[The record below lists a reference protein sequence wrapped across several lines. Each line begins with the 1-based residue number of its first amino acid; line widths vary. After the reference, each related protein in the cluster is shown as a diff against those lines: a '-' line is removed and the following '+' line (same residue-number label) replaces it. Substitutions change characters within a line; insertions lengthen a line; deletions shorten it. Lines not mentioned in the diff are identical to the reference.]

1 MGYSHA
7 GYPQGKRALR
17 LYALH
22 GMARRRFD
30 LFAISLVV
38 LQSGWWVHWLKVS
51 GHVAAYAAAANS
63 GLYGTS

>member
-7 GYPQGKRALR
+7 GYPQGKRAFM

-38 LQSGWWVHWLKVS
+38 LQSGWWEHWLKVKCF
-51 GHVAAYAAAANS
+51 
-63 GLYGTS
+63 

>member
-1 MGYSHA
+1 M
-7 GYPQGKRALR
+7 

-38 LQSGWWVHWLKVS
+38 LQSGWWEHWLNVS
-51 GHVAAYAAAANS
+51 DHVACLRRGS
-63 GLYGTS
+63 QLRVIRHLVTRDGPRHT